1 MYNTPCETIYI
12 RPGGGGGG
20 LTAGRIGSSA
30 AAETLSVRISYNMCV
45 YRRGLT
51 LLCGGN
57 GSM

>member
-12 RPGGGGGG
+12 RPGG
-20 LTAGRIGSSA
+20 LTAGRIGTSA